1 MSAMIN
7 TLFRTVILDDAAYRE
22 WRERPNPL
30 LRGILLIVIV
40 SLVAGLV
47 SFAIT
52 FVTNVS
58 PFNPS
63 DIEDSIRQSME
74 WQQRFNPS
82 YQDPEFERMM
92 QETMDYIVP
101 MVTDIAKIQP
111 TLPRGITGFFQ
122 ALGRWLS
129 RALSGS
135 VWSVSFWLFYGALVL
150 VVVNL
155 LGGSAKLPDF
165 LGMTSLYVMPSLL
178 VLLGQLPCVGCVL
191 SLAGLIW
198 SIVIS
203 IKAVSVATDLDMG
216 QSILAVFAPAI
227 VLLLL
232 GLLVTIAFVLW
243 LVILF

>member
-1 MSAMIN
+1 MSGLIS

-22 WRERPNPL
+22 WRERPNPF
-30 LRGILLIVIV
+30 LRGLVLIVIV

-52 FVTNVS
+52 LVSNVS
-58 PFNPS
+58 PFNPT
-63 DIEDSIRQSME
+63 DIEDSIRQSMD
-74 WQQRFNPS
+74 WQSRFNPS
-82 YQDPEFERMM
+82 LQDPEVEQMM
-92 QETMDYIVP
+92 NETMDIIVP
-101 MVTDIAKIQP
+101 MVTDIAEIQP
-111 TLPRGITGFFQ
+111 ALPRGITGFFQ
-122 ALGRWLS
+122 ALGGWLS

-178 VLLGQLPCVGCVL
+178 VLLGQLPCVGCVF
-191 SLAGLIW
+191 SLVGLIW

-216 QSILAVFAPAI
+216 QSILAVFAPSVVI
-227 VLLLL
+227 LLL

-243 LVILF
+243 FAILF